1 MENIEK
7 CVLLRKDG
15 RGELNMMKN
24 TEQLLIRG
32 ISAEEAETVI
42 LIRKSEDF
50 ATIETTDNS
59 MLTKLKKLLDCG
71 VAEIEQQTQN
81 ANGLTS
87 VTVKFPK
94 RLITLRSK
102 TREITE
108 EQRDASRA
116 RLVAYR
122 KQKGDCK

>member
-1 MENIEK
+1 MK
-7 CVLLRKDG
+7 
-15 RGELNMMKN
+15 KN

-32 ISAEEAETVI
+32 IPAEEAETVI

-71 VAEIEQQTQN
+71 VAEIYQQTQT

-102 TREITE
+102 TKEITE
-108 EQRDASRA
+108 EQRDASRT
-116 RLVAYR
+116 RLAAYR
-122 KQKGDCK
+122 KQKGECK